1 MKKKFLK
8 ISVIVPIILI
18 ALAILTFNKDKIV
31 EVFTSEITSGNEE
44 NLQQVKTAEIKEL
57 QQKKDLLAKELKT
70 MSYDEVVSK
79 LGLGVVVYPTPENK
93 AVKVVYWTFEEN
105 GYEYYLDTIF
115 FNDRFV
121 NMESRLVDFPATFK
135 KANIEN
141 FSDIKGKINDITS
154 LSELEEIVG
163 KGVKA
168 MEYYTEDNQA
178 IYAWSYEEGFL
189 VAYTSNEDKILYSR
203 TAKTLEELVVS
214 STNCH

>member
-8 ISVIVPIILI
+8 RSVIIPIILI
-18 ALAILTFNKDKIV
+18 VLAILVFNKDKIV
-31 EVFTSEITSGNEE
+31 DVFTSEITSGNEE
-44 NLQQVKTAEIKEL
+44 NLQQVKIAEIKEL
-57 QQKKDLLAKELKT
+57 QQTKDLLAKDLKT

-79 LGLGVVVYPTPENK
+79 LGLGEVVYPTPENK

-121 NMESRLVDFPATFK
+121 NMESRLVDFPASFNE
-135 KANIEN
+135 ANIDA
-141 FSDIKGKINDITS
+141 FSEIEGKINTITS

-163 KGVKA
+163 NGVKA
-168 MEYYTEDNQA
+168 MQYYTEDNQA

-189 VAYTSNEDKILYSR
+189 VAYTSNEDKILYLR

-214 STNCH
+214 SANCH

>member
-1 MKKKFLK
+1 MKKKLFK
-8 ISVIVPIILI
+8 KSVIIPIILI
-18 ALAILTFNKDKIV
+18 ALAILVFNKDKIV
-31 EVFTSEITSGNEE
+31 DVFTSEITSGNEE
-44 NLQQVKTAEIKEL
+44 NLQEVKIAEIKEL

-121 NMESRLVDFPATFK
+121 NMESRLVDFPPKFK
-135 KANIEN
+135 KANIEK
-141 FSDIKGKINDITS
+141 FSDIEGKINDITS

-168 MEYYTEDNQA
+168 MQYYTEDNQA

>member
-8 ISVIVPIILI
+8 RSVIVPIILI
-18 ALAILTFNKDKIV
+18 VLAILVFNKDKIV
-31 EVFTSEITSGNEE
+31 DVFTSEITSGNEE
-44 NLQQVKTAEIKEL
+44 NLQQVKVDQIKEL
-57 QQKKDLLAKELKT
+57 QQTKDLLAKDLKT

-79 LGLGVVVYPTPENK
+79 LGLGEVVYPTPENK

-115 FNDRFV
+115 LNDRFV
-121 NMESRLVDFPATFK
+121 NMESRLVDFPASFNE
-135 KANIEN
+135 ANIDK
-141 FSDIKGKINDITS
+141 FSDIERKINDITS
-154 LSELEEIVG
+154 LSKLEETVG

-168 MEYYTEDNQA
+168 MQYYTEDNQA

-189 VAYTSNEDKILYSR
+189 VAYISNNEKVLYLR

-214 STNCH
+214 SANCH